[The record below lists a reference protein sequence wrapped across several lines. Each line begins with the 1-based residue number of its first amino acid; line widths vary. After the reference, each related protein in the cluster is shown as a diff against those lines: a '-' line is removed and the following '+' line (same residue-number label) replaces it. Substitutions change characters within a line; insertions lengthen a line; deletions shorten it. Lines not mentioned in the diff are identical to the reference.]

1 MVTEQPALQIGSL
14 LFERL
19 DQVDLTG
26 PFEVLSR
33 LSHSSYRVYG
43 KTTAPVRDARGLIA
57 AQADATLAEAPQL
70 DLLHV
75 PGGFGQE
82 ALTAGIDGALRVA
95 AMLRGD

>member
-1 MVTEQPALQIGSL
+1 MVPNDVHLELGSV
-14 LFERL
+14 LFEGL

-33 LSHSSYRVYG
+33 IPNSTFRIFAR
-43 KTTAPVRDARGLIA
+43 TAAPVWDIHGLRLA
-57 AQADATLAEAPQL
+57 PDATLAEAPPL

-82 ALTAGIDGALRVA
+82 ALMDDRELLDWIRRQA
-95 AMLRGD
+95 A